1 MDDKLTTY
9 FPRGGVPRRGFHWA
23 SGPPGQPKGALWLEP
38 VDVGE
43 VENELVRPSP
53 RPVDEAVFLEFMACA
68 PDAPGFLRFANT
80 YGVLFSG
87 WDIGGLLS
95 LPNSGETFDAWM
107 ATHDQVRRLTSLW
120 SDAPGG
126 EGKPRDAALLHR
138 EISEHLAAGIKVNL
152 TPETALQVVPDNLS
166 SAIWLRFAEAIAF
179 GRQFQPCQ
187 RCNRWM
193 YIPHDGSGRSTRRYC
208 SDTCR
213 LGSYRTRQVEA
224 VELGRDGTSPEEI
237 AQRLGSTPETVRRWI
252 QLGGPNAMRRAR
264 EQRRREGQQS

>member
-1 MDDKLTTY
+1 MDDQLTAY

-43 VENELVRPSP
+43 VENQLVRPSP

-68 PDAPGFLRFANT
+68 PDSPGFLRFANT

-87 WDIGGLLS
+87 WGIGGLLS
-95 LPNSGETFDAWM
+95 LPNDGETFDAWK
-107 ATHDQVRRLTSLW
+107 ATHDQLRRLTSLW
-120 SDAPGG
+120 SAAPGG
-126 EGKPRDAALLHR
+126 DGTPTDRPLLHR
-138 EISEHLAAGIKVNL
+138 DLSEHLATGIKIRL
-152 TPETALQVVPDNLS
+152 TPTTLEVVPENLS

-193 YIPHDGSGRSTRRYC
+193 HIPHDGSGRSTRRYC

-213 LGSYRTRQVEA
+213 LGAYRTRQMEA
-224 VELGRDGTSPEEI
+224 VELDTNGIPPEEI
-237 AQRLGSTPETVRRWI
+237 ALRLGSTPETVRRWI
-252 QLGGPNAMRRAR
+252 DLGGPNAMRRAR
-264 EQRRREGQQS
+264 EQRRRLEEQS